1 MPKIQRSSIPPELL
15 QHLLR
20 RAREREITLEM
31 LHQVLR
37 WVEQNPPV
45 PEGDWF
51 KRFPGVIV
59 CGRDA
64 LIRTFL
70 MPQQTA
76 VGTEIQ

>member
-31 LHQVLR
+31 LHQVLH
-37 WVEQNPPV
+37 WVEENPTV

-51 KRFPGVIV
+51 KRFLGSSSADGMQCPDISH
-59 CGRDA
+59 A
-64 LIRTFL
+64 
-70 MPQQTA
+70 TA
-76 VGTEIQ
+76 NGGWD